1 MNDSEEYKELKAD
14 ERKIYGKI
22 IDGVTPEEE
31 KKLYTELDTIR
42 RRKTKIRERNQFSN
56 F

>member
-22 IDGVTPEEE
+22 IDGVTPEE
-31 KKLYTELDTIR
+31 KKLYTEFDTIR
-42 RRKTKIRERNQFSN
+42 RRKTKILERNKFSN